1 MDKGKDII
9 YSAKRIWKIYVS
21 AFFRRNWMRITNI
34 GYRSRKIWHFIK
46 VGWKDQDWDY
56 AYMLYMEKAKL
67 EDMAK
72 YYATSHITTTDWAVA
87 RDARICSKLI
97 DIINGDDASYALKYK
112 EKGQWDNFKV
122 NKLKRVNTKNW
133 KRFIRYGQFSEQLKD
148 KDLRD
153 MMEDDLRVE
162 KAWSLYCKIRQ
173 YNMRSWW
180 N

>member
-1 MDKGKDII
+1 MEKGKDII

-72 YYATSHITTTDWAVA
+72 YYATSHIAVNDWAVA
-87 RDARICSKLI
+87 RDAKICSRLI
-97 DIINGDDASYALKYK
+97 DIINGDDASFTYN
-112 EKGQWDNFKV
+112 EKWQKI
-122 NKLKRVNTKNW
+122 KLKRVNTKNW
-133 KRFIRYGQFSEQLKD
+133 KRFIRCGRFSEWLENED
-148 KDLRD
+148 YRYII
-153 MMEDDLRVE
+153 EDDIRIG
-162 KAWSLYCKIRQ
+162 KAWNLYCKIRQ

>member
-1 MDKGKDII
+1 MGEKIK
-9 YSAKRIWKIYVS
+9 YPWNMRIC
-21 AFFRRNWMRITNI
+21 AFFKRNWRRLTEI
-34 GYRSRKIWHFIK
+34 GFRTKKIWRFIK
-46 VGWKDQDWDY
+46 LGWKDQDWDY

-67 EDMAK
+67 EDMAR
-72 YYATSHITTTDWAVA
+72 YYATCNIAETDWAVA

-97 DIINGDDASYALKYK
+97 DIINGDNSSYAIIYK

-133 KRFIRYGQFSEQLKD
+133 KRFIRIEQFPEQLKNE
-148 KDLRD
+148 DLRD
-153 MMEDDLRVE
+153 MMEDDLRIE
-162 KAWSLYCKIRQ
+162 KAWSLYHKIRQ

>member
-46 VGWKDQDWDY
+46 LGWKDQDWDY
-56 AYMLYMEKAKL
+56 AHMLYMEKAKL

-72 YYATSHITTTDWAVA
+72 YYATSHITVNDWAVA
-87 RDARICSKLI
+87 RDAKICSRLI
-97 DIINGDDASYALKYK
+97 DIINGDDASFTYN
-112 EKGQWDNFKV
+112 EKWQKI
-122 NKLKRVNTKNW
+122 KLKRVNTKNW
-133 KRFIRYGQFSEQLKD
+133 KRFNKYGQFPEWMKD
-148 KDLRD
+148 EDLRI
-153 MMEDDLRVE
+153 MMEDDLRIE
-162 KAWSLYCKIRQ
+162 KAWNLYCMIRQ